1 MATFR
6 QDQTEDPNLKER
18 PDKDLTNSRKSGLL
32 VNKAGVYVPGP
43 KLIFPTINLSR
54 TFFPLMH
61 LFHRFYA
68 NFSSISLFLFFYFK
82 FSPSY
87 SCNIFFVPRDKS

>member
-18 PDKDLTNSRKSGLL
+18 PDKDLTNYRKSGLL
-32 VNKAGVYVPGP
+32 VYKAGVYVPGP
-43 KLIFPTINLSR
+43 KLISLPNPINLSR
-54 TFFPLMH
+54 TFFPFMH

-68 NFSSISLFLFFYFK
+68 NFPSISLFFIFLFQ
-82 FSPSY
+82 
-87 SCNIFFVPRDKS
+87 IFPFLFM